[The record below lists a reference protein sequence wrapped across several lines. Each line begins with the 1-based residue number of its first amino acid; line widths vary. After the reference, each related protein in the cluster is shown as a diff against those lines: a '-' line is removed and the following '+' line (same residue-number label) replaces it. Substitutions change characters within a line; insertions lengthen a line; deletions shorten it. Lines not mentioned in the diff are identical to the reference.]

1 MLHAKKLQITQCI
14 LAAIVALFMTT
25 TAFAQSGFNI
35 VEQVAP
41 ITVVPKGSWG
51 TLIFSV
57 NYGGNA
63 VSYQWYRTYSDPS
76 RVDEKIEGANSS
88 AYATNTMNEGDVRF
102 FYCIA
107 TYKGNVLKSKVGAV
121 VSTGL
126 PQLYVSTPGNVDIVS
141 KDNWIDKAS
150 ISLSY
155 TEKKEWEFTKVKT
168 SVRARGNSTLVQ
180 PKKPFALKLDKAM
193 SIMGMPQHKR
203 WVLIAN
209 YLDNSFLKNHIA
221 FYMSKKLG
229 MDYTV
234 QGRYVDL
241 YLNGEYRGLYWLG
254 EAIKVDVNRV
264 NINDGYKGMSDKEDK
279 DFLVEMDHYF
289 DESAQFKTSIRE
301 MPYMVKN
308 DDYMVD
314 ESQTLSN
321 NTHPLTSGGKA
332 RLARFEKKIK
342 NLENLLYPN
351 YVSGMNTNNAA
362 PPDERYSKIIDVDSW
377 AKFWLINDLMDNAE
391 LQHPK
396 SCYFTYQNDIDLF
409 KAGPVWDFDWSSL
422 TTETK
427 YLRGSIYYDALF
439 KSPLFIL
446 AVKRIWDTYSKDL
459 KISAEI
465 EKMREYLRAAS
476 VADSVVWVYHPHG
489 EEKASYDE
497 YVDFLKDL
505 LNKKFKH
512 VGKFITDTLPK
523 VKAISP
529 KLVML
534 SDKLEYGGTAQKPVV
549 TVLDENYAL
558 LKEGVDYTLSYANN
572 INIGTASLH
581 FAGKGNYAG
590 MLDTTFSIVPKSVVV
605 TVDTLSKSYGEKDP
619 EWSYSVKGLLSFGGV
634 KDRLY
639 GVELTREPGENAGE
653 YAISATVNPAANP
666 SYYSVTVKKG
676 VLSINPDTT
685 KIVVSVRGTTDTV
698 EYNGK
703 KRSVRG
709 FEMTSDNDVYSLD
722 FVNYKGDSLVSGT
735 DAETYP
741 MGLVAK
747 DFENT
752 SVNYSNVV
760 FDITDGNLVIIPKPA
775 VLTVAN
781 ASKTYGKK
789 DPKLKYSVEGI
800 LKIDGTKD
808 SLKGVVLTRE
818 AGEDAGEYAINVSID
833 SAANSNYALSVED
846 GLFTINPD
854 TTKIVVTVK
863 GHKDT
868 VVYDGKKHSVR
879 GFDMKSS
886 LKAYSLDFV
895 SYKGDSIASGTK
907 PKTYAMGLAT
917 KNFKNTSANYTN
929 VVFKV
934 EDGSLTI
941 KKKEVE
947 KKDALLASRVSVGL
961 LKVYAMD
968 RRIQVNTSM
977 TGERFA
983 VYDMQGVVV
992 QNGLVNAASFEIQV
1006 PKAGAYMV
1014 RVGSQVQRVDVR

>member
-41 ITVVPKGSWG
+41 ITVVPKGLWG

-57 NYGGNA
+57 NYGGNE

-88 AYATNTMNEGDVRF
+88 AYGTNAMNEGDVRF

-107 TYKGNVLKSKVGAV
+107 TYKGNVLKSNVGAV

-126 PQLYVSTPGNVDIVS
+126 PQLYVSTPGNVEIVS
-141 KDNWIDKAS
+141 KDVWIDNAS

-155 TEKKEWEFTKVKT
+155 TEKKEWEFTSKKT
-168 SVRARGNSTLVQ
+168 SIRARGNSTLHQ

-193 SIMGMPQHKR
+193 SIMGMSQHKR

-241 YLNGEYRGLYWLG
+241 FLNGEYKGLYWLG

-264 NINDGYKGMSDKEDK
+264 NIYDGYKGMSDKEDK
-279 DFLVEMDHYF
+279 DFLVEMDKNY
-289 DESAQFKTSIRE
+289 DENPIFETSRRE
-301 MPYMVKN
+301 MPYKIKN

-314 ESQTLSN
+314 GN
-321 NTHPLTSGGKA
+321 GALTAGGNA
-332 RLARFEKKIK
+332 RLTRFQKKIE
-342 NLENLLYPN
+342 NLEKLLYPN

-362 PPDERYSKIIDVDSW
+362 PPDERYSNIIDVDSW
-377 AKFWLINDLMDNAE
+377 AKFWLINDLMDNIE

-422 TTETK
+422 TTRTT
-427 YLRGSIYYDALF
+427 YLRESIYYDALF

-634 KDRLY
+634 KERLN

-685 KIVVSVRGTTDTV
+685 KIVVSVKGSTDTV

-703 KRSVRG
+703 KHSVQG
-709 FEMTSDNDVYSLD
+709 FEMASSNDAYSLD

-735 DAETYP
+735 DADTYA

-747 DFENT
+747 NFKNT
-752 SVNYSNVV
+752 SGNYSNVV
-760 FDITDGNLVIIPKPA
+760 FDITDGNLVITPKPA
-775 VLTVAN
+775 VLTVAD

-789 DPKLKYSVEGI
+789 DPKLKYSVKG
-800 LKIDGTKD
+800 LVKD
-808 SLKGVVLTRE
+808 SLEGVTLVRE
-818 AGEDAGEYAINVSID
+818 AGEDAGEYAINAKID
-833 SAANSNYALSVED
+833 SAANSNYALSVEK

-886 LKAYSLDFV
+886 LKAYSVDFV
-895 SYKGDSIASGTK
+895 NYKGDSLASGTK
-907 PKTYAMGLAT
+907 VKTYAMGLVA
-917 KNFKNTSANYTN
+917 KDFKNTSVNYTN

>member
-41 ITVVPKGSWG
+41 ITIVPKGLWG
-51 TLIFSV
+51 TLTFSV
-57 NYGGNA
+57 NYEGNE
-63 VSYQWYRTYSDPS
+63 VSYQWYQTYKYSSKADW
-76 RVDEKIEGANSS
+76 KIEGATNSS
-88 AYATNTMNEGDVRF
+88 YGVTALNEKEVRF

-107 TYKGNVLKSKVGAV
+107 TYNGKTLKSNVATV
-121 VSTGL
+121 VTTGL
-126 PQLYVSTPGNVDIVS
+126 PQLHIRTPGNVEIDS
-141 KDNWIDKAS
+141 KDVWIDNAS
-150 ISLSY
+150 ITLKY
-155 TEKKEWEFTKVKT
+155 AEKDAWNFSGST
-168 SVRARGNSTLVQ
+168 SIRARGNSTLRQ

-234 QGRYVDL
+234 QGKYVDL
-241 YLNGEYRGLYWLG
+241 YLNGEYKGLYWLG

-264 NINDGYKGMSDKEDK
+264 NIYDGYKGMSDKEDK
-279 DFLVEMDHYF
+279 DFLVEMDIYF

-301 MPYMVKN
+301 MPYMIKN

-377 AKFWLINDLMDNAE
+377 AKFWLINDLMDNIE

-422 TTETK
+422 TTRTT
-427 YLRGSIYYDALF
+427 YLRESIYYDALF
-439 KSPLFIL
+439 KSPLFIH

-459 KISAEI
+459 EISAEI

-529 KLVML
+529 KIVIH
-534 SDKLEYGGTAQKPVV
+534 SDKLEYSGSENVPLV
-549 TVLDENYAL
+549 TVLDDAYTV
-558 LKEGVDYTLSYANN
+558 LKEGVDYTLTYANN
-572 INIGTASLH
+572 INIGTASMH
-581 FAGKGNYAG
+581 FEGKGHYAG
-590 MLDTTFSIVPKSVVV
+590 LKDTTFSIVPKSVVV
-605 TVDTLSKSYGEKDP
+605 YVDSLSKFYGEEDPELSYTVD
-619 EWSYSVKGLLSFGGV
+619 GLLSFGGA
-634 KDRLY
+634 KDRLNE
-639 GVELTREPGENAGE
+639 VELVRQPGENAGE
-653 YAISATVNPAANP
+653 YVVSAIVNLAANP
-666 SYYSVTVKKG
+666 SYYSVTVKNG

-685 KIVVSVRGTTDTV
+685 KIVVSVKGSTDTV
-698 EYNGK
+698 EYDGK
-703 KRSVRG
+703 KHSVRG
-709 FEMTSDNDVYSLD
+709 FEMTSGDDDYSLD

-735 DAETYP
+735 NAKTYP

-760 FDITDGNLVIIPKPA
+760 FDITDGNLVITPKPA
-775 VLTVAN
+775 VLTVAD

-789 DPKLKYSVEGI
+789 DPKLKYSVEG
-800 LKIDGTKD
+800 LLEVDGTKD
-808 SLKGVVLTRE
+808 SLKGVALTRE
-818 AGEDAGEYAINVSID
+818 AGEDAGEYAIKATID
-833 SAANSNYALSVED
+833 SAATSNYALSVEE

-886 LKAYSLDFV
+886 LKAYSVDFV
-895 SYKGDSIASGTK
+895 SYKGDSLASGTK
-907 PKTYAMGLAT
+907 VKTYAMGLVA
-917 KNFKNTSANYTN
+917 KDFKNTSVNYTN

-941 KKKEVE
+941 KKKE

-992 QNGLVNAASFEIQV
+992 LNGLVNAASFEIQI

-1014 RVGSQVQRVDVR
+1014 RVGSLTQRVDVR